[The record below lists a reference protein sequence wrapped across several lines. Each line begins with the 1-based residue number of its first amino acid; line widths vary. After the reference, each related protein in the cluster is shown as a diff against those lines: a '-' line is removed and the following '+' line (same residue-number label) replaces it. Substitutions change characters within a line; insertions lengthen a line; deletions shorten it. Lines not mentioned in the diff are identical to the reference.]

1 MTDWSPRK
9 FEINLSF
16 LKKGNY
22 NMKVFKDGINASRNA
37 EDYKIMS
44 STVNENT
51 KVDLNLS
58 SGGGWAAIIE
68 RK

>member
-16 LKKGNY
+16 LKQGNY
-22 NMKVFKDGINASRNA
+22 KMEVFKDGINASRNA
-37 EDYKIMS
+37 EDYKITS

-51 KVDLNLS
+51 KVNLNLS
-58 SGGGWAAIIE
+58 SGGGWAAIIQKE
-68 RK
+68 